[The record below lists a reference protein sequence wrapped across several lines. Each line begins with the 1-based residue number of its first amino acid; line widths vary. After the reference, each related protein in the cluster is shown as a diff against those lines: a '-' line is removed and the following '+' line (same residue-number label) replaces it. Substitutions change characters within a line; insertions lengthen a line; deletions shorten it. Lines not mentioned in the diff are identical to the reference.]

1 MHYFCH
7 RLRATIELWC
17 NGNTADFG
25 SVILSSNLGS
35 STRGQ
40 SKAAQKEKKG
50 QETSAVFCLFFVLRA
65 VGKLARY
72 FFVVKI
78 PYFSYLCIN
87 YLIMIF
93 RKATIEDID
102 SVTAMIKAASAR
114 LGAAGIDQWQR
125 GYPNRESVERD
136 VENGVGMV
144 LCEGDT
150 IIAYGAVI
158 FTGEPA
164 YNDLTGGKWLTEGD
178 YAVVHRLCVNEIFV
192 GMGFAKRFMSAAEAM
207 ASESVKSMRIDTHPD
222 NKIMQS
228 LIDRMGYNYCGDV
241 VIESRRLAYEKIL
254 E

>member
-40 SKAAQKEKKG
+40 SKAAQKDKKG
-50 QETSAVFCLFFVLRA
+50 QETSAVFCLFLCCGQSVNWQA
-65 VGKLARY
+65 A

-114 LGAAGIDQWQR
+114 LGVAGIDQWQM

-164 YNDLTGGKWLTEGD
+164 YNDLTGGKWLTQGD

-228 LIDRMGYNYCGDV
+228 LIDRMGYTYCGDV
-241 VIESRRLAYEKIL
+241 VIESRRLAYEKVL